1 MRLYSSRN
9 KNDNKNIFI
18 RVNNLFTLLLFT
30 LLLGSCASL
39 ARYPG
44 IGRIRRY
51 TISNVCLP
59 QKFDGTTIAFVTDTH
74 YPSKYTRKRLS
85 NTARALEDLEPDL
98 LLLGGDYVTSL
109 ACADEL
115 FAALGGCPTKYG
127 KYAVLGN
134 HDTRNADTLRTI
146 IQRNGIRLLAD
157 ESDTLCNDNEK
168 IYLCGIKA
176 YNATETPSWVSQ
188 HTADGFTI
196 VVVHTPDYAQN
207 TQLDSAAVVFS
218 GHTHGGQV
226 TLLGLYTP
234 VVHSRYGKRFLSGL
248 NFTDNNIPVI
258 TSNGLGTSRKKIRFC
273 APSDIV
279 FVTLRRGSGQ

>member
-9 KNDNKNIFI
+9 KNDNKSFLI
-18 RVNNLFTLLLFT
+18 RVNSLFTLLLFT
-30 LLLGSCASL
+30 LVLGSCASL

-51 TISNVCLP
+51 TISDARLP
-59 QKFDGTTIAFVTDTH
+59 DKFDGTTIAFITDTH

-85 NTARALEDLEPDL
+85 NTTHALETLKPDL

-109 ACADEL
+109 AYADEL
-115 FAALGGCPTKYG
+115 FAALSNCTAKYG

-134 HDTRNADTLRTI
+134 HDKRNADTLRTI
-146 IQRNGIRLLAD
+146 MQRNGIRLLAD
-157 ESDTLCNDNEK
+157 ESDTLRNDNEE
-168 IYLCGIKA
+168 IYLCGIKE
-176 YNATETPSWVSQ
+176 YNTTAASPVVSR

-196 VVVHTPDYAQN
+196 VLVHVPDYAQD
-207 TQLDSAAVVFS
+207 TQLDNAAVVFS

-234 VVHSRYGKRFLSGL
+234 VIHSRYGKRFLSGL
-248 NFTDNNIPVI
+248 NFTDNDIPVI
-258 TSNGLGTSRKKIRFC
+258 TSNGLGTSRKNIRFC

-279 FVTLRRGSGQ
+279 FVTLRKESTH